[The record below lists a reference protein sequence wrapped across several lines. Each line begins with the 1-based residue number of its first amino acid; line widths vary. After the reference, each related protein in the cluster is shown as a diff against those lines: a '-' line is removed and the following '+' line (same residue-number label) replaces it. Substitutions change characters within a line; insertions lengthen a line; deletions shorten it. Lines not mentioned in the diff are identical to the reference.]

1 MVVWE
6 RGAGPTLACG
16 TGAHPRAAPGCLRA
30 APDAS
35 REDLQQTAP
44 ASSGTDG
51 QMHGPLLQGGSLLAI
66 RHVAEMPKSGPT

>member
-51 QMHGPLLQGGSLLAI
+51 QMQEGSGAPATGGFT
-66 RHVAEMPKSGPT
+66 SGHPSCR